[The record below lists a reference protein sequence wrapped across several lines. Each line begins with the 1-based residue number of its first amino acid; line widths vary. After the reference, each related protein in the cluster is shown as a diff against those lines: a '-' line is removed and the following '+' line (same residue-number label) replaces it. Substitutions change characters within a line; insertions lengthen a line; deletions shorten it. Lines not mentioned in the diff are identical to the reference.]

1 MMNRTRAH
9 ALAMVNWKG
18 VFYERYL
25 LDRHVTAL
33 EGANG
38 AGKTTVM
45 IAAYVV
51 LLPDMSRLRFTN
63 LGETGATGGDKGI
76 WGRLGEPGRPSYAAM
91 DFALAGKNRLVA
103 GVHLERK
110 GEPSV
115 EPTPFI
121 ISGLRDDV
129 RLQDLLLMAQG
140 DTEVVPELHELRE
153 NAARLGGRLQVFPS
167 ARDYFA
173 ALFDQGVT
181 PLRLGTDE
189 ERNRLNEMLRTSMTG
204 GLSRALT
211 SELRDFLLKEEGG
224 LADTLH
230 RMKAN
235 LDACRRT
242 RTEVQ
247 ESRRLEQEIGG
258 VFKAGQTMFAA
269 AFLATRERA
278 DDLSRRVAE
287 AEAARTT
294 AVQAQTA
301 AAAALAQTVSA
312 LGRIEAQRE
321 EIERVLESA
330 KAWVVRVC
338 DALAAADEL
347 ARCLIAFQAADQE
360 FSTAAATRAQADDV
374 RSRRRDELRRAQEN
388 YKRAASGLADIQ
400 RGIEE
405 LHRRAFAYRQAVRR
419 LREAE
424 ELLGGVSI
432 AASDFDE
439 HLARTQSE
447 LALVDRARREAST
460 RLADADEHRRRHA
473 EVLAALRFLVSGDV
487 TIGDTVGIATSALR
501 RYRDQ
506 VALAGRV
513 SSLTRDLGEER
524 KLAERQACVRTLAER
539 LDVAL
544 SREPAGTM
552 VRLRLEGVE
561 AERAEHEEAKRSVQV
576 EFANVGRRLNELE
589 GRRHDLAA
597 SEPEWCEHDA
607 RARRLGE
614 HLGSLVL
621 DRASLDAARGTVAER
636 LASIRQ
642 AEEATLETQERLIRE
657 ARELIAAGG
666 PFAPELLR
674 LKDEIGADLVAS
686 SFEDIGLN
694 EAGVLEARLGPLA
707 QALVVDDPH
716 SAALTMQSRPQTLVD
731 VLLVSRDANLEDLAS
746 SAVSAADGAADVVVD
761 EGIALRVSRIPV
773 RPRLGRR
780 AREARASEL
789 RIKAEEM
796 VLEIEELR
804 AKRRHLERLTLDGDA
819 LLAGHAIWLGGNPA
833 PELADVR
840 RKITEAEAQTELLRA
855 ESVRHA
861 ESSSTLRPR
870 IDGLRGLLSEA
881 FLLDPPDH
889 VDRLQSIEGDYQS
902 ALAAQVEVA
911 RVSPAAEIVDKDLSV
926 LRSRPLEDDELA
938 SLCLRVDE
946 LRRQR
951 ERLDAAV
958 DALEYVRANAEALS
972 WSEAPRR
979 LADDQVLVPA
989 LKAQLYESE
998 TAQQAAERL
1007 AHGADARYDEATSR
1021 WQDADGRRRVA
1032 TQQHMAA
1039 GARFESLEIPAPTED
1054 AVRVAGEEVSR
1065 IDGEL
1070 HAQNTLRDEL
1080 LGTRGGQESDYRE
1093 AEKRA
1098 KEAGEKLASE
1108 RREAEPAVARWERLR
1123 ERAMKHNLLGGVL
1136 SPGENNLSDV
1146 HGQVNLVQAA
1156 QTQRTLLLERLGGAQ
1171 GGATLL
1177 TELEVLRDMS
1187 DADFAD
1193 GMLELWLTVRDW
1205 LRRRLP
1211 AQIAEVDDPREAL
1224 LRLRDQLTS
1233 LEERLSRQ
1241 ENDLRGASEDV
1252 ARGIDVQIRKARG
1265 QVSRLNKNLE
1275 GVSFGSIQG
1284 IRVRLHPVEKMEQ
1297 VLRALREGA
1306 AQELLFQDDL
1316 PIEVALDEIFRR
1328 YGGGRTG
1335 GQRLLDYREYV
1346 HLQVEIRRK
1355 ASADWE
1361 IANPT
1366 RLSTGEAIGVG
1377 AALMM
1382 VVLTEW
1388 ERDASL
1394 LRGKK
1399 SHGSLRFLFLD
1410 EANRLSHD
1418 NLAVLFDLC
1427 QTLDLQLLIAAP
1439 EVARAEGNTT
1449 YRLVRRTTPDG
1460 REEVLVSGRRTR
1472 AEA

>member
-1 MMNRTRAH
+1 MNRTRAD

-91 DFALAGKNRLVA
+91 DFALAGKHRLVA

-121 ISGLRDDV
+121 ISGLGDDV
-129 RLQDLLLMAQG
+129 RLQDLLLMVQG

-189 ERNRLNEMLRTSMTG
+189 ERNKLNEMLRTSMTG
-204 GLSRALT
+204 GISRALT

-287 AEAARTT
+287 AEGARTT

-301 AAAALAQTVSA
+301 AADALAQTVSA
-312 LGRIEAQRE
+312 LGGIEAQRE
-321 EIERVLESA
+321 EIEHVLESA
-330 KAWVVRVC
+330 KAWVVRIR

-347 ARCLIAFQAADQE
+347 ARSLIAFQAAGQE

-400 RGIEE
+400 RG
-405 LHRRAFAYRQAVRR
+405 
-419 LREAE
+419 AE
-424 ELLGGVSI
+424 ELLGGVSV

-439 HLARTQSE
+439 HLARAQSE
-447 LALVDRARREAST
+447 LAAVDRARREAST

-487 TIGDTVGIATSALR
+487 PIGNAVGIATDALR

-506 VALAGRV
+506 VAVAGRV
-513 SSLTRDLGEER
+513 SSLTRDLGEAR
-524 KLAERQACVRTLAER
+524 KLAERQARVRTLAER
-539 LDVAL
+539 LDVVL
-544 SREPAGTM
+544 SQEPAGAM
-552 VRLRLEGVE
+552 VRSRLEGVE
-561 AERAEHEEAKRSVQV
+561 AQRAQHEEAERSARV
-576 EFANVGRRLNELE
+576 EFENVCRRLNEFE

-597 SEPEWCEHDA
+597 SEPEWREHDA

-621 DRASLDAARGTVAER
+621 DRASLDTARGTVAER

-666 PFAPELLR
+666 PFALELLR
-674 LKDEIGADLVAS
+674 LKDQIGADLVAG

-804 AKRRHLERLTLDGDA
+804 AKRRHLERLTLDGEA

-840 RKITEAEAQTELLRA
+840 RKITEAEAQIELLRA

-861 ESSSTLRPR
+861 ESSRTLRPR

-911 RVSPAAEIVDKDLSV
+911 RVSPAA
-926 LRSRPLEDDELA
+926 
-938 SLCLRVDE
+938 
-946 LRRQR
+946 
-951 ERLDAAV
+951 
-958 DALEYVRANAEALS
+958 
-972 WSEAPRR
+972 
-979 LADDQVLVPA
+979 
-989 LKAQLYESE
+989 
-998 TAQQAAERL
+998 
-1007 AHGADARYDEATSR
+1007 
-1021 WQDADGRRRVA
+1021 
-1032 TQQHMAA
+1032 
-1039 GARFESLEIPAPTED
+1039 
-1054 AVRVAGEEVSR
+1054 
-1065 IDGEL
+1065 
-1070 HAQNTLRDEL
+1070 
-1080 LGTRGGQESDYRE
+1080 
-1093 AEKRA
+1093 
-1098 KEAGEKLASE
+1098 
-1108 RREAEPAVARWERLR
+1108 
-1123 ERAMKHNLLGGVL
+1123 
-1136 SPGENNLSDV
+1136 
-1146 HGQVNLVQAA
+1146 
-1156 QTQRTLLLERLGGAQ
+1156 
-1171 GGATLL
+1171 
-1177 TELEVLRDMS
+1177 
-1187 DADFAD
+1187 
-1193 GMLELWLTVRDW
+1193 
-1205 LRRRLP
+1205 
-1211 AQIAEVDDPREAL
+1211 
-1224 LRLRDQLTS
+1224 
-1233 LEERLSRQ
+1233 
-1241 ENDLRGASEDV
+1241 
-1252 ARGIDVQIRKARG
+1252 
-1265 QVSRLNKNLE
+1265 
-1275 GVSFGSIQG
+1275 
-1284 IRVRLHPVEKMEQ
+1284 
-1297 VLRALREGA
+1297 
-1306 AQELLFQDDL
+1306 
-1316 PIEVALDEIFRR
+1316 
-1328 YGGGRTG
+1328 
-1335 GQRLLDYREYV
+1335 
-1346 HLQVEIRRK
+1346 
-1355 ASADWE
+1355 
-1361 IANPT
+1361 
-1366 RLSTGEAIGVG
+1366 
-1377 AALMM
+1377 
-1382 VVLTEW
+1382 
-1388 ERDASL
+1388 
-1394 LRGKK
+1394 
-1399 SHGSLRFLFLD
+1399 
-1410 EANRLSHD
+1410 
-1418 NLAVLFDLC
+1418 
-1427 QTLDLQLLIAAP
+1427 
-1439 EVARAEGNTT
+1439 
-1449 YRLVRRTTPDG
+1449 
-1460 REEVLVSGRRTR
+1460 
-1472 AEA
+1472 